1 MLCDTL
7 EGVFWWVFVVKN
19 GPFIEYTSEKGTPVI
34 EHTIPMIIG
43 QPLYIDT
50 NFCKISGKVSVSQD
64 LYHKEKRF
72 QWEAKISV
80 PGQRKKVVSN
90 HNGTTILFRYPM

>member
-1 MLCDTL
+1 MQQ
-7 EGVFWWVFVVKN
+7 
-19 GPFIEYTSEKGTPVI
+19 I
-34 EHTIPMIIG
+34 
-43 QPLYIDT
+43 
-50 NFCKISGKVSVSQD
+50 VSVSQD

-90 HNGTTILFRYPM
+90 HNGTTTLF

>member
-1 MLCDTL
+1 MQQ
-7 EGVFWWVFVVKN
+7 
-19 GPFIEYTSEKGTPVI
+19 I
-34 EHTIPMIIG
+34 
-43 QPLYIDT
+43 
-50 NFCKISGKVSVSQD
+50 VSVSQD

-90 HNGTTILFRYPM
+90 HNGTTTLVLISISVPHCQVKERQWIIDHMATDIRNLSKLIAPIAEKYGVERVVPFRFQGQRRLF